1 MRWKPEKG
9 GSGGKESNQMKS
21 RILFMGTP
29 DFAAASLK
37 ALVNAGADIV
47 GVFTQPDKPQ
57 GRKKALIP
65 SAVKAYALEQGL
77 AVYQPTT
84 LRSDE
89 SFGLIEKLSPDII
102 IVAAYGKILPER
114 IIGYPRLGCINVH
127 GSLLPKYRGAAPIQR
142 AIIDGETETGV
153 TIMYMDAGIDTGD
166 MLAKTVVGIEPD
178 DDFGTLHDKLAA
190 AGAKLLVE
198 TIDSLENN
206 TARREKQDDLKS
218 NYAAK
223 IENADCLL
231 SFDDTAQNV
240 HNRIRGLSPFPLA
253 VVEHNG
259 KALKL
264 VASEIADTETPH
276 NNPGEVMRCD
286 QKGNRIEVACREG
299 SVYLTR
305 VLPEGK
311 GRMNASD
318 YINGRKIELGDRLTK
333 LSL

>member
-1 MRWKPEKG
+1 
-9 GSGGKESNQMKS
+9 MKS

-29 DFAAASLK
+29 DFAAVSLA
-37 ALVNAGADIV
+37 ALIEAGADIV

-57 GRKKALIP
+57 GRKRILIP
-65 SAVKAYALEQGL
+65 LPVKACALEHSL
-77 AVYQPTT
+77 PVYQPTT

-89 SFGLIEKLSPDII
+89 SFGLIERLAPDMI
-102 IVAAYGKILPER
+102 IVAAYGKILPQR
-114 IIGYPRLGCINVH
+114 VIDYPKYGCINVH

-166 MLAKTVVGIEPD
+166 MLAKVAVRIEAD
-178 DDFGTLHDKLAA
+178 DDFGSLHDKLAK
-190 AGAKLLVE
+190 AGAKLLIG
-198 TIDSLENN
+198 TIEQLENG
-206 TARREKQDDLKS
+206 TAKREKQDDLKS

-223 IENADCLL
+223 IENEDCLL
-231 SFDDTAQNV
+231 TFDDTAKNV

-264 VASEIADTETPH
+264 VSAEIADYETPH
-276 NNPGEVMRCD
+276 KNPGEVMKLD

-318 YINGRKIELGDRLTK
+318 YINGRKIELGDK
-333 LSL
+333 LVKTTI